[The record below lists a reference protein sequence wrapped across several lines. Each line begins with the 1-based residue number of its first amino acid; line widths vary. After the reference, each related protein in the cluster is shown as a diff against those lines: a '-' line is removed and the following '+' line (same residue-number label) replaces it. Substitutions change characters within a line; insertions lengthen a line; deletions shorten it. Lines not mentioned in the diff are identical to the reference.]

1 MTRCW
6 VDACGCCSRGR
17 GHRFGHDAIL
27 LAAAVHATAGE
38 HAIELGS
45 GVGAA
50 GLALAIRIA
59 GLSVSLVEID
69 ASLVELAQEN
79 AERNGL
85 AARVSTHCLDAT
97 APAAAFADAG
107 LAAASFDH
115 VLSNPPFNDPAR
127 HHASPDPARRS
138 AHLGPD
144 LQDLGCKCGA
154 AAAAARNTDVIY
166 RADGLAD
173 VLDALAGDFGSIGV
187 IPVFP
192 KPNAAAIRIVVRA
205 IKGSRGALTLC
216 PGLLLNEHGRPTQT
230 RKQSCAR
237 VRLSI
242 SPNSARLSF
251 SSPAVQEP
259 VEATDRGRAQMPQS
273 QPSRPSR

>member
-1 MTRCW
+1 MRSETDLSD
-6 VDACGCCSRGR
+6 DAVLGGR
-17 GHRFGHDAIL
+17 LRLLQPRTGHRFGHDAIL

-38 HAIELGS
+38 RAIELGS

-69 ASLVELAQEN
+69 ASLAELARDN
-79 AERNGL
+79 ARRNGL
-85 AARVSTHCLDAT
+85 ADRVRTYRLDAT

-107 LAAASFDH
+107 LAASFDH

-127 HHASPDPARRS
+127 HNASPDPARRS

-144 LQDLGCKCGA
+144 LRSWVA
-154 AAAAARNTDVIY
+154 SAARLLRPQGTLTLIY

-173 VLDALAGDFGSIGV
+173 VLSALAGDFGLIGV

-192 KPNAAAIRIVVRA
+192 KPNAAAIRIVVRSL
-205 IKGSRGALTLC
+205 KRSRGALTLC
-216 PGLLLNEHGRPTQT
+216 PGLLLNEDGRPTQ
-230 RKQSCAR
+230 A
-237 VRLSI
+237 
-242 SPNSARLSF
+242 A
-251 SSPAVQEP
+251 
-259 VEATDRGRAQMPQS
+259 EAILREGAALNFAE
-273 QPSRPSR
+273 